1 MASAT
6 AVSASGSAYAYSRKV
21 VAASACPSRAWAW
34 RIWPRSTRNVA
45 TLCRSRCSV
54 APSTP
59 ARRARRANRWP
70 RAPVVNRARWSK
82 TGLNSHGPNSAPGR
96 VVGRQSCSSWCQNI
110 AVGCPDREC
119 SVSSRLR
126 RSDHVGRCCAGDVK
140 DTVAEVVELECCKLS
155 ASRATVCCE
164 THEQEVLLG
173 EMPVLTI
180 ARTSNVVCNG
190 LEQLSFGC
198 CEESAKRFG
207 FERPPRFGACRSAH
221 GPYRMCVDDAFVVC
235 PSNSGAQGAE
245 PSGDD
250 GGASASVGPADERHP
265 HDSWGERRDAR

>member
-59 ARRARRANRWP
+59 ARDARARGPARRDAGAHDRPDVQCRLQRP
-70 RAPVVNRARWSK
+70 RTV
-82 TGLNSHGPNSAPGR
+82 
-96 VVGRQSCSSWCQNI
+96 
-110 AVGCPDREC
+110 EF
-119 SVSSRLR
+119 RL
-126 RSDHVGRCCAGDVK
+126 
-140 DTVAEVVELECCKLS
+140 L
-155 ASRATVCCE
+155 
-164 THEQEVLLG
+164 Q
-173 EMPVLTI
+173 
-180 ARTSNVVCNG
+180 
-190 LEQLSFGC
+190 
-198 CEESAKRFG
+198 ESAKRFG
-207 FERPPRFGACRSAH
+207 FERPPRFGASRSAH

-250 GGASASVGPADERHP
+250 GGANASVGPADERHP